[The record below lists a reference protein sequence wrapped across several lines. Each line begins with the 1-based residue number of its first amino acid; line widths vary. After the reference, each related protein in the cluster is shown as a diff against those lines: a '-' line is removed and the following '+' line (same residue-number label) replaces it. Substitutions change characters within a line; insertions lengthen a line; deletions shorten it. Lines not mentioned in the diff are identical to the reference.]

1 MRYKPRS
8 CKKSFPGRDEPRS
21 SISDQTVSESEGRGS
36 GGEGGSGSPP
46 AKQRKTIRRIKTLKK
61 PADSDVVRHFRDS
74 GQPSLTIFS
83 LPQDVIL
90 HLVEKWL
97 DLDSSLSFL
106 RTCGWFYHMLNF
118 CESYWKALCIKTE
131 FASYSCL
138 EESNDHLVLPRLGW
152 SGTDMHKIDTKVNV
166 QEHKSDEGGE
176 EVVKLEMG
184 NWRKTFL
191 RGIKMRQNVVASNYQ
206 GWRLFSNSDCPVTEL
221 TPGLD
226 MNTVKQRLGEFPKLS
241 VNDDLKIDWDDKHLV
256 LFHFFRGE
264 GESCTIRVWDISDEP
279 KFLYQVDKGIECI
292 TDKISVHD
300 GHVVMVPSW
309 PLEAHGIVMT
319 LNIRNNMAETGKYL
333 FPDEASKTQLDENWE
348 HTQLRVVRCKA
359 MVVCRAPEWRVV
371 ITSLPD
377 CTPLTEILLSE
388 SVCSLYECQQIRSYK
403 STAIVLFTQKK
414 AEHLC
419 CLVTMDIK
427 EGMEDT
433 KAKTSN
439 VRSCH
444 TATHV
449 TDVALYTDPEEIYL
463 MKKNGNVVLYDAT
476 KKLEAIKITNRNQTP
491 QGSIDNSDYQLFVN
505 GKEQICV
512 MQSAPEA
519 QSGRNINVYSY
530 EGAWMYEINLDLYK
544 YGLSRD
550 ESVCIYTNAAFL
562 AAADSKRFV
571 LFNVK
576 NGKYV
581 GVIQIPS
588 HLERSKGKDEKD
600 CMFEQTGLGLFIFD
614 ENKLIAVHDYERSF
628 PAVLDIYKFW

>member
-1 MRYKPRS
+1 
-8 CKKSFPGRDEPRS
+8 
-21 SISDQTVSESEGRGS
+21 
-36 GGEGGSGSPP
+36 
-46 AKQRKTIRRIKTLKK
+46 
-61 PADSDVVRHFRDS
+61 
-74 GQPSLTIFS
+74 
-83 LPQDVIL
+83 
-90 HLVEKWL
+90 
-97 DLDSSLSFL
+97 
-106 RTCGWFYHMLNF
+106 
-118 CESYWKALCIKTE
+118 
-131 FASYSCL
+131 
-138 EESNDHLVLPRLGW
+138 
-152 SGTDMHKIDTKVNV
+152 
-166 QEHKSDEGGE
+166 
-176 EVVKLEMG
+176 
-184 NWRKTFL
+184 
-191 RGIKMRQNVVASNYQ
+191 
-206 GWRLFSNSDCPVTEL
+206 
-221 TPGLD
+221 
-226 MNTVKQRLGEFPKLS
+226 
-241 VNDDLKIDWDDKHLV
+241 
-256 LFHFFRGE
+256 
-264 GESCTIRVWDISDEP
+264 
-279 KFLYQVDKGIECI
+279 
-292 TDKISVHD
+292 
-300 GHVVMVPSW
+300 
-309 PLEAHGIVMT
+309 
-319 LNIRNNMAETGKYL
+319 
-333 FPDEASKTQLDENWE
+333 
-348 HTQLRVVRCKA
+348 

-377 CTPLTEILLSE
+377 CTPLTEILLSQ
-388 SVCSLYECQQIRSYK
+388 SVSSLYECQQIRSYK

-433 KAKTSN
+433 KANTSK

-476 KKLEAIKITNRNQTP
+476 KKLEAIKITNRNQSPLGNT
-491 QGSIDNSDYQLFVN
+491 DNSDYQLFVN

-519 QSGRNINVYSY
+519 PSGRNINVYSY

-576 NGKYV
+576 NGRYL